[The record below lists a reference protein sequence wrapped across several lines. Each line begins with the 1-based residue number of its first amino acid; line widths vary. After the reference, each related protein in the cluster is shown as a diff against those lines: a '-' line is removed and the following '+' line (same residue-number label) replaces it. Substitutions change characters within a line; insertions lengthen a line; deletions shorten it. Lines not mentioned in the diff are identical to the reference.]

1 MNNILIVDKLS
12 KTYRSAF
19 FRIKHRGIDNISFTI
34 NEGEIFGLL
43 GPNGAGKTTI
53 LKIIVGIL
61 RADVGK
67 LLLNNISVNNI
78 EYKKLIGFLPE
89 NPYFHNYLTAYEFLS
104 ISGSLW
110 GLRGIKLKDRISEV
124 VKLTGLSRFDI
135 EKMKIKYYSKGM
147 IQRLG
152 IAHAILNN
160 PPLIIFDEPLSGL
173 DPIGRKEV
181 RDIILELKKDGKT
194 VIFSSHILQDVEMIC
209 DRVGIIAKGELIRVG
224 VLEEMLA
231 NPKGYYEVKIE
242 LQDVHNV
249 SELTKYGKIMDIEGN
264 KVFLLTE
271 SERQKDELIRMMFT
285 NIKGRIIK
293 LLPLQRN
300 LEDEFMSL
308 FRTCNNDEK

>member
-19 FRIKHRGIDNISFTI
+19 FRIKHRGIDSISFTI

-61 RADVGK
+61 RADTGK
-67 LLLNNISVNNI
+67 VLLNNISVNDI

-89 NPYFHNYLTAYEFLS
+89 NPYFHNYLTAYEFLN
-104 ISGSLW
+104 ISGSLL
-110 GLRGIKLKDRISEV
+110 GLKGTKLKDRISEV
-124 VKLTGLSRFDI
+124 IQLTGLSRFGI
-135 EKMKIKYYSKGM
+135 EKMKIKSYSKGM

-152 IAHAILNN
+152 IAHAILHNS
-160 PPLIIFDEPLSGL
+160 PFIILDEPLSGL

-181 RDIILELKKDGKT
+181 RDIILELKKNGKT
-194 VIFSSHILQDVEMIC
+194 VLFSSHILQDVEMIC
-209 DRVGIIAKGELIRVG
+209 DRVGIIAEGELIRVG

-242 LQDVHNV
+242 LQDRDNI
-249 SELTKYGKIMDIEGN
+249 SELTRYGNIIDIEGN
-264 KVFLLTE
+264 KVFLLIE
-271 SERQKDELIRMMFT
+271 SERQKDELIRMMLV
-285 NIKGRIIK
+285 NAKGRIIK

-308 FRTCNNDEK
+308 FKIGNNNEK

>member
-1 MNNILIVDKLS
+1 MNNILIVNKLS

-19 FRIKHRGIDNISFTI
+19 FRIKHRGVDNISFTI

-53 LKIIVGIL
+53 LKIIVGIH
-61 RADVGK
+61 RADTGTVS
-67 LLLNNISVNNI
+67 LNNISVNNI
-78 EYKKLIGFLPE
+78 EYKRLIGFLPE
-89 NPYFHNYLTAYEFLS
+89 NPYFHNYLTAYEFLN
-104 ISGSLW
+104 ISGSLL
-110 GLRGIKLKDRISEV
+110 GLKGTKLKDRISEV
-124 VKLTGLSRFDI
+124 IQLTGLGRFDI

-152 IAHAILNN
+152 IAHAILHNS
-160 PPLIIFDEPLSGL
+160 PLIILDEPLSGL

-181 RDIILELKKDGKT
+181 RDIILELKKNGKT
-194 VIFSSHILQDVEMIC
+194 VLFSSHILQDVEMIC
-209 DRVGIIAKGELIRVG
+209 DRVGIIAEGKLIRVG

-242 LQDVHNV
+242 LQDRNNI
-249 SELTKYGKIMDIEGN
+249 SELIRYGKVMDIEDN
-264 KVFLLTE
+264 KVFMQIE
-271 SERQKDELIRMMFT
+271 SEQQKDELIRMMFT

-308 FRTCNNDEK
+308 FKTGNNNEK